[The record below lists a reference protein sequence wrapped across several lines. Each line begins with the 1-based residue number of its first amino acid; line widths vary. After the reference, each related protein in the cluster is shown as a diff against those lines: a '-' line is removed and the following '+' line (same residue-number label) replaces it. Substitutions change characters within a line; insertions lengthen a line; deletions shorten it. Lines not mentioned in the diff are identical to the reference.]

1 MSSHLQKAGEFLRDA
16 AQESARQ
23 VLSDHHDSGQIRGF
37 SSAAGIALRRI
48 QEKLD
53 TYREQMK
60 GPGLSKS
67 EQASYAQLDE
77 LKSEIEA
84 EYDRY
89 WRGSGIDWRPLT
101 PVAKGIVKRAS
112 ESQSDD

>member
-1 MSSHLQKAGEFLRDA
+1 MSNQFQRTGEFLRDVV
-16 AQESARQ
+16 QESTRQ
-23 VLSDHHDSGQIRGF
+23 VLSDHHYDGYIGGF
-37 SSAAGIALRRI
+37 SRAAGIALRRI

-53 TYREQMK
+53 AYREKMK

-84 EYDRY
+84 EYDHY
-89 WRGSGIDWRPLT
+89 WRSSGVDWRPLK

>member
-1 MSSHLQKAGEFLRDA
+1 M
-16 AQESARQ
+16 QESARQ
-23 VLSDHHDSGQIRGF
+23 VLGDHHNDGHIRGF

-53 TYREQMK
+53 AYKEQMK

-67 EQASYAQLDE
+67 EQARYAQLDE

-84 EYDRY
+84 ECDRY
-89 WRGSGIDWRPLT
+89 WRGSGIDWRPLK
-101 PVAKGIVKRAS
+101 PVAKGVVKRAN

>member
-1 MSSHLQKAGEFLRDA
+1 MSSNFQKAGEFLRDA

-23 VLSDHHDSGQIRGF
+23 VLSDHHDHGHIKGF

-48 QEKLD
+48 QEKLYA
-53 TYREQMK
+53 YREQMK

-84 EYDRY
+84 EYDHF
-89 WRGSGIDWRPLT
+89 WRDSGIDWRPLK
-101 PVAKGIVKRAS
+101 PVAKGVVKPAN